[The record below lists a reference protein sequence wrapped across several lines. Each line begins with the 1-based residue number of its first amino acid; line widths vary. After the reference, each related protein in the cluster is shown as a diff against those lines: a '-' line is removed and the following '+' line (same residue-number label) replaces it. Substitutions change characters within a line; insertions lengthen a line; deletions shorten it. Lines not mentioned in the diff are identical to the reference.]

1 MIVNFLPLQVTKLD
15 NAKWDAKEI
24 EKMRGLLVGRSILQ
38 PTDFD
43 PHVDSIS
50 SATMTS
56 ALIVDSVNKAR
67 SLYEVLK
74 GKGYIK

>member
-1 MIVNFLPLQVTKLD
+1 MIVNFLPLQVTKVG

-24 EKMRGLLVGRSILQ
+24 EKMKGRLVGRSILQ

-43 PHVDSIS
+43 PQVDSIS
-50 SATMTS
+50 SATMTA
-56 ALIVDSVNKAR
+56 ALIVDSVNKAK
-67 SLYEVLK
+67 SLYDGLK